1 MQHTDGLRHQL
12 VTPEQTYIYDYWR
25 SLCDGDTHPNR
36 QDLDPAV
43 LRRHLPFIS
52 IYERGAD
59 NSFSV
64 RLAGTGF
71 WNFFGHEI
79 QGRELNDLP
88 LGEGVAYWNR
98 VLSHVTAT
106 GEAMAGATR
115 AGTPIGGDLHQ
126 LWLRLPL
133 FGEDGGMVL
142 GFDQFLRAPQTAA
155 TPRQTSPL
163 MRPVFGHGAPM
174 LAGV

>member
-1 MQHTDGLRHQL
+1 MQQTDGLRHQL
-12 VTPEQTYIYDYWR
+12 VTPEQIYIYDYWR

-36 QDLDPAV
+36 QDLDPAM
-43 LRRHLPFIS
+43 LHRHLPFIS

-59 NSFSV
+59 SSFSV

-79 QGRELNDLP
+79 QGRDINDLP